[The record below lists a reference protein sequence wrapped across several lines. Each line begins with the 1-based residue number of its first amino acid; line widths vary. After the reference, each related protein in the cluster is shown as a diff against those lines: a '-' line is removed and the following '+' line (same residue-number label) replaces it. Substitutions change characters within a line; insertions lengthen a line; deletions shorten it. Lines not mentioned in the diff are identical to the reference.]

1 MARHKKSNKKSSKSK
16 AKSRS
21 HLQSLLSRPRIRLTI
36 LIAGL
41 LLVGIGLNA
50 LRNWHNIQNA
60 GVPSGNTVSV
70 ESTDAPSEQP
80 VPDTYSVP
88 ADKPL
93 SIQLPTIKVEGY
105 IEQVGVD
112 KDNRM
117 VVPSNVHM
125 GGWYTK
131 GALPGEDG
139 LSIIDGHV
147 HGIYAKGI
155 FYNLGKLKADDA
167 FTVTFG
173 DKSIRKFKVTK
184 VQTVSA
190 KEADKTLFVR
200 DKTISK
206 QLNLITCTGKYNK
219 DSKTYDS
226 RVIIVAEAVL

>member
-1 MARHKKSNKKSSKSK
+1 M
-16 AKSRS
+16 
-21 HLQSLLSRPRIRLTI
+21 I
-36 LIAGL
+36 LIIGL

-60 GVPSGNTVSV
+60 GVPSGNTVLV

-80 VPDTYSVP
+80 VPDTYNVP

-93 SIQLPTIKVEGY
+93 SIQLPTIEAEGY

-117 VVPSNVHM
+117 VVPGNVHM

-131 GALPGEDG
+131 GVLPGDDG

-147 HGIYAKGI
+147 HGVYAKGI
-155 FYNLGKLKADDA
+155 FYNLGKLKADDV

-173 DKSIRKFKVTK
+173 DKSIRKFKVK
-184 VQTVSA
+184 QVQTVTT
-190 KEADKTLFVR
+190 KQADKTLFIR
-200 DKTISK
+200 DKTITK

-226 RVIIVAEAVL
+226 RVIIVAETVL